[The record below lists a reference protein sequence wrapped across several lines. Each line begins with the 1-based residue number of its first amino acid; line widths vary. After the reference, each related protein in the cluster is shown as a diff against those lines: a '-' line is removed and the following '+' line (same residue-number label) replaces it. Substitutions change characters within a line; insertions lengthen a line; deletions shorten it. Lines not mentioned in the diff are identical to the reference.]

1 MNTQV
6 LSPDT
11 TLDEKKAA
19 SRDWQVISLIGVVHA
34 GSHFFQ
40 LVLPSLYISLNRE
53 FGYSFVELG
62 LITTV
67 FFVVSM
73 LGQAS
78 SGFIVDKKGGRPVLR
93 FGLAFMALSAFL
105 MAVAPGYPVLLLAAI
120 IGGMGNA
127 VFHPVDFS
135 LLNQHVGSKRL
146 GHAFSV
152 HGVSGNLGWAFTPVF
167 ITFMIAITGSWRIAA
182 AAAGVLLLL
191 LLLLTFIKADLIAP
205 VKHTKQATQPDPSQ
219 AIKFTEKLLVLLKN
233 PALWGAFIFFACGTI
248 AMSSVQNFTVPI
260 MDALYGIGKEVA
272 STALSL
278 YMVSAGAGLLVGG
291 FLAGTT
297 RRTEKIV
304 GAALFSSG
312 AVFLLLASSVIPASF
327 AIFGLCIAGFLFGL
341 AGPSRDMLIRRVAPK
356 GAMGSVYGL
365 VYSGMDVGSALGPVA
380 YGVMLDY
387 GRFSGPWI
395 GAGLASFVAVAAA
408 FWVAYCA
415 KVKGL

>member
-1 MNTQV
+1 MNTNV

-11 TLDEKKAA
+11 CQDEKKSA
-19 SRDWQVISLIGVVHA
+19 SRDWQIISLIGLVHA

-40 LVLPSLYISLNRE
+40 LVLPSLYISLNHE

-62 LITTV
+62 LVTTV

-93 FGLAFMALSAFL
+93 FGLAFMAVSAFL
-105 MAVAPGYPVLLLAAI
+105 IAVAPGYSVLLLAAM

-135 LLNQHVGSKRL
+135 LLNQHVGPKRL

-167 ITFMIAITGSWRIAA
+167 MTFMIVVTGSWRIAA

-191 LLLLTFIKADLIAP
+191 LLLLTFIKAELIAP
-205 VKHTKQATQPDPSQ
+205 VRHVKQLNPAEAQQTMHFSQ
-219 AIKFTEKLLVLLKN
+219 KLLFLLKN
-233 PALWGAFIFFACGTI
+233 PALWGAFVFFACGTV

-260 MDALYGIGKEVA
+260 MGALYDIGKEVA

-278 YMVSAGAGLLVGG
+278 YMLSAGAGLLAGG

-297 RRTEKIV
+297 RQTEKIV
-304 GAALFSSG
+304 GVALFSSG
-312 AVFLLLASSVIPASF
+312 LVFLLLATGLVPSSF
-327 AIFGLCIAGFLFGL
+327 AIFGLCVAGFLFGL

-356 GAMGSVYGL
+356 GAMGSAYGL
-365 VYSGMDVGSALGPVA
+365 VYSGMDIGSALGPVA

-387 GRFSGPWI
+387 GQFSGPWI